1 MRTLEQKG
9 CDWRESGYALQQ
21 RNRRPEGEQH
31 IIPVMNEK
39 VRTLCGSDAGMSI
52 QSPVAHSPLLELFS
66 SVVVFY
72 PMSELLVLFRH
83 LDQVF
88 KSFLIFSRP
97 VSGAVYVC
105 NANPLVR
112 F

>member
-1 MRTLEQKG
+1 MDRFRAG
-9 CDWRESGYALQQ
+9 HFVALDALVIQYL
-21 RNRRPEGEQH
+21 PDA
-31 IIPVMNEK
+31 ISM
-39 VRTLCGSDAGMSI
+39 LCGSDAGMSI
-52 QSPVAHSPLLELFS
+52 QSPVAHSPPLERFS